1 VGALAAED
9 ASGALAALE
18 AELQKAIEAREA
30 GEALGRAARAW
41 LRLTESLFLEVLAW
55 KGTGG
60 ASAPA
65 GSAAPGAG
73 PPHVLP
79 RLLSQLQHAAVARDT
94 HAALAAAVGALRAGD
109 TSHGLPATLR
119 RHITGDAHA
128 SAWEILVAGLPPV
141 SIVLRGTE
149 THVEGVR
156 TDEPLDL
163 GAAGV
168 QAPPGWLAFWVADA
182 LCKHV
187 VAALHRR
194 AVSVGMIVVD
204 GRRHIRA
211 ANASVR
217 LRISGTATRE
227 GAYCSALRCVLL
239 PRAAAHSVTLSAG
252 GITWEVVSPAGAPV
266 PVPWDQADS
275 GASALT
281 VLSSMLA

>member
-1 VGALAAED
+1 MGALATED

-60 ASAPA
+60 ASALA
-65 GSAAPGAG
+65 GSAAAGAG

-109 TSHGLPATLR
+109 ASCGLPATLR

-163 GAAGV
+163 GAAGARAWAVPMCRASNATSDIHAHRALCVCV
-168 QAPPGWLAFWVADA
+168 QACKRRRGGLPFGWRTRCASTSWRRCTVA
-182 LCKHV
+182 
-187 VAALHRR
+187 R
-194 AVSVGMIVVD
+194 S
-204 GRRHIRA
+204 
-211 ANASVR
+211 
-217 LRISGTATRE
+217 
-227 GAYCSALRCVLL
+227 
-239 PRAAAHSVTLSAG
+239 
-252 GITWEVVSPAGAPV
+252 
-266 PVPWDQADS
+266 
-275 GASALT
+275 ASA
-281 VLSSMLA
+281 